1 MGEVD
6 QLLHLLLTA
15 LTAVRDELALFSIFW
30 IIVGLFDELVLDVCY
45 LGLRLAGRAQTGRLP
60 ERNAAL
66 PLTGR
71 AAVLVP
77 TWQEAAVIG
86 TTLREALRVWPHPD
100 LRIYVGCYANDAPTV
115 AAVLASAQ
123 GEPRVRLVIN
133 ERPGPTTKA
142 DCLNRIYAALC
153 DDERREGQ
161 AVRSV
166 ILHDAEDM
174 VHPGALVAI
183 DQALDDFDF
192 VQLPVLPEP
201 NPASPWIAGH
211 YTDEFAEAHGKLL
224 VVRTALGGAIPA
236 AGVGCGFSRAAL
248 GELAGQRGHDG
259 EAGPFEA
266 ECLTE
271 DYELG
276 LRVSRQGRGGT
287 FLRMRASDGSLIA
300 TRSYFPAEL
309 VPAVRQKTRWIHGIA
324 FQSWERMGWQGRPF
338 DIWMALRDRRGPLT
352 ALVLACAYL
361 LLLLELVLHLAD
373 WTGLMPLMPL
383 APTVR
388 LLLLL
393 TFAGLVWRLA
403 LRSLFVW
410 REYGA
415 AEGLRSV
422 LRLPVGNVIAIMA
435 GRRAAMA
442 YLRSLLGEGP
452 QWDKT
457 QHLEHPALRRPG
469 PLRGAAA

>member
-1 MGEVD
+1 MGEVE
-6 QLLHLLLTA
+6 QLILLFIGA

-30 IIVGLFDELVLDVCY
+30 IIVGLADELVLDACY
-45 LGLRLAGRAQTGRLP
+45 FGLRLAGRAQTGRLP
-60 ERNAAL
+60 ARNAAL
-66 PLTGR
+66 PLHGR
-71 AAVLVP
+71 AAVFIP
-77 TWQEAAVIG
+77 TWQEAVVVG
-86 TTLREALRVWPHPD
+86 TTLREALRAWPHPD
-100 LRIYVGCYANDAPTV
+100 LRIYVGCYPNDAPTV

-123 GEPRVRLVIN
+123 GDPRVRLVIN
-133 ERPGPTTKA
+133 DRPGPTTKA
-142 DCLNRIYAALC
+142 DCLNRLYAALC
-153 DDERREGQ
+153 ADERRAGQ

-183 DQALDDFDF
+183 DQALDEVDF

-201 NPASPWIAGH
+201 NPRSPWIAGH

-224 VVRTALGGAIPA
+224 VVRTAMGGAIPA

-248 GELAGQRGHDG
+248 GELARERGLTG

-266 ECLTE
+266 QCLTE

-276 LRVSRQGRGGT
+276 LRVSRQGRGGR
-287 FLRMRASDGSLIA
+287 FLRMRADDGTLIA

-324 FQSWERMGWQGRPF
+324 FQSWDRLGWQGRPF

-352 ALVLACAYL
+352 ALVLTCAYV

-373 WTGLMPLMPL
+373 WTGLAPLVPL
-383 APTVR
+383 APAVR
-388 LLLLL
+388 TLLLL
-393 TFAGLVWRLA
+393 TFAGLVWRMA
-403 LRSLFVW
+403 LRCLFVW
-410 REYGA
+410 REYGM
-415 AEGLRSV
+415 AEGLRAV
-422 LRLPVGNVIAIMA
+422 LRLPIGNVIAIMA
-435 GRRAAMA
+435 GRRALLA
-442 YLRSLLGEGP
+442 YLRALRGEGP

-457 QHLEHPALRRPG
+457 LHFEHPAQRRPG
-469 PLRGAAA
+469 ILAAARP